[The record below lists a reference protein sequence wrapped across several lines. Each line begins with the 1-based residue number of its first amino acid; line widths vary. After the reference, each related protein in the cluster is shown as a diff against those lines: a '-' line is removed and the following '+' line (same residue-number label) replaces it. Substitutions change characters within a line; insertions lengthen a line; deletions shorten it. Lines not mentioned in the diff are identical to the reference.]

1 MSTST
6 PTQPP
11 TRHDRLLKEQ
21 NRDTYRPRGQ
31 LKGPARCPDCGAV
44 YHRGRWSWTAK
55 AEPGAEETRCNACR
69 RIADNYPAGEV
80 TLAGSFAISHKD
92 EILNLARNI
101 ENVENREHPMNRI
114 IAIREYADRIM
125 ISTTDVHLPRRIGK
139 AIQEAWKGDL
149 DIYFDEGRYFT
160 RTSWRR
166 D

>member
-1 MSTST
+1 MITGA

-11 TRHDRLLKEQ
+11 TRHDRLLKQ
-21 NRDTYRPRGQ
+21 RNRDTYRLHGH
-31 LKGPARCPDCGAV
+31 LKGPARCPHCGAV
-44 YHRGRWSWTAK
+44 YHKGRWTWTEHP
-55 AEPGAEETRCNACR
+55 EPGANEVLCNACR

-80 TLAGSFAISHKD
+80 VLAGKFAIDHRE

-101 ENVENREHPMNRI
+101 ENVESREHPMNRI
-114 IAIREYADRIM
+114 IDIGENNDRTV

-139 AIQEAWKGDL
+139 AVQEAWNGDL

-160 RTSWRR
+160 RISWYR